1 MVRRVR
7 IAKGLLVKKE
17 YGERVLQILRSRN
30 IVNKNLLIKR
40 RDGFIVIPLV
50 NGAVLNELDVNGE
63 IIVEEFE
70 ESEKTLTP
78 IEILKKNLTENELKL
93 VPRSFDVIG
102 DICIL
107 QIPEELH
114 DKKRIIG
121 EAFLKSMKNIRIV
134 LNKTEPLSGEYRVG
148 GYEVLAGEGD
158 TETLHRE
165 HGCIFKLD
173 ISRVFFTPRLSA
185 ERIRVAS
192 LVKPGEVVCDLFAG
206 IGPFSIIIAK
216 KNPGVR
222 VYACDINP
230 DAYYYL
236 VENIKLNKVEDR
248 VKAYLGDARELS
260 KEKLK
265 GIGDRVIM
273 NLPMSSEMF
282 LDAAKNAVKNEGG
295 VVHLHVFLEK
305 GVASEEKYANIEKAF
320 QELGCETRLLNSR
333 RIREVA
339 PFKYHWAFD
348 IHVKPIDG

>member
-1 MVRRVR
+1 MRRIR

-30 IVNKNLLIKR
+30 LVNKNLLVKR
-40 RDGFIVIPLV
+40 RNGFIVIPLV
-50 NGAVLNELDVNGE
+50 DEASFNDLDVDGE
-63 IIVEEFE
+63 IVVEEFE
-70 ESEKTLTP
+70 ESTKTLTP
-78 IEILKKNLTENELKL
+78 IEILKNKLTEEELEL
-93 VPRSFDVIG
+93 VPRSFDIIG

-107 QIPEELH
+107 RLPEELH
-114 DKKRIIG
+114 GKRRIIG

-148 GYEVLAGEGD
+148 EYEVLAGEGS

-165 HGCIFKLD
+165 HGCMFKLD
-173 ISRVFFTPRLSA
+173 ISKVFFTPRLSA

-192 LVKPGEVVCDLFAG
+192 SVEPGEVVCDLFAG

-216 KNPGVR
+216 KNPSVR

-230 DAYYYL
+230 DAYNYL
-236 VENIKLNKVEDR
+236 IENIRLNKVGDR
-248 VKAYLGDARELS
+248 VKAYLGDAKKLS
-260 KEKLK
+260 QKELK

-282 LDAAKNAVKNEGG
+282 LDAAKNAVKNDGG
-295 VVHLHVFLEK
+295 IVHLHIFLEK
-305 GVASEEKYANIEKAF
+305 GITPEEKYANIEKAF
-320 QELGCETRLLNSR
+320 QELGCEARLLNSR
-333 RIREVA
+333 KIREVA

-348 IHVKPIDG
+348 IHVKPIDS

>member
-1 MVRRVR
+1 MRRIR

-30 IVNKNLLIKR
+30 LVNKNLLVKR
-40 RDGFIVIPLV
+40 RNGFIVIPLV
-50 NGAVLNELDVNGE
+50 DEASFNDLDVDGE
-63 IIVEEFE
+63 IVVEEFE
-70 ESEKTLTP
+70 ESTKTLTP
-78 IEILKKNLTENELKL
+78 IEILKNKLTEEELEL
-93 VPRSFDVIG
+93 VPRSFDIIG

-107 QIPEELH
+107 QLPEELH
-114 DKKRIIG
+114 GKRRIIG

-148 GYEVLAGEGD
+148 EYEVLAGEGS

-165 HGCIFKLD
+165 HGCMFKLD
-173 ISRVFFTPRLSA
+173 ISKVFFTPRLSA

-192 LVKPGEVVCDLFAG
+192 LVEPGEVVCDLFAG

-216 KNPGVR
+216 KNPSVR

-230 DAYYYL
+230 DAYNYL
-236 VENIKLNKVEDR
+236 IENIRLNKVGDR
-248 VKAYLGDARELS
+248 VKAYLGDAKKLS
-260 KEKLK
+260 QKELK

-282 LDAAKNAVKNEGG
+282 LDAAKNAVKNDGG
-295 VVHLHVFLEK
+295 IVHLHIFLEK
-305 GVASEEKYANIEKAF
+305 GITPEEKYANIEKAF
-320 QELGCETRLLNSR
+320 QELGCKARLLNSR
-333 RIREVA
+333 KIREVA

-348 IHVKPIDG
+348 IHVKPIDS